1 MSHVTKIILRVI
13 LNRNKTTIREK
24 LSDEQFGYKPGK
36 GTRNATLC
44 LRAIIEKC
52 IETQKDLYICFI
64 DYVKVFDCVKHDK
77 LMEFLERLDIDGK
90 DIRLIRNLYYG
101 QKAVIRINGEIGEW
115 VDIQKGVRR
124 GCILSPDLFNL
135 DSEEALRKIKT
146 CDGVH
151 LGEQTIIIFDTQM
164 IRH

>member
-1 MSHVTKIILRVI
+1 MSQILRVI
-13 LNRNKTTIREK
+13 LNRNKTNIREK

-52 IETQKDLYICFI
+52 IEKQQDLYICFI
-64 DYVKVFDCVKHDK
+64 DYVKAFDCVKHDK

-101 QKAVIRINGEIGEW
+101 QKAAIRLNGEIGKW
-115 VDIQKGVRR
+115 VDIQKGVRQ

-135 DSEEALRKIKT
+135 YSEEALRKIKT

-151 LGEQTIIIFDTQM
+151 LGGTNYNNL
-164 IRH
+164 